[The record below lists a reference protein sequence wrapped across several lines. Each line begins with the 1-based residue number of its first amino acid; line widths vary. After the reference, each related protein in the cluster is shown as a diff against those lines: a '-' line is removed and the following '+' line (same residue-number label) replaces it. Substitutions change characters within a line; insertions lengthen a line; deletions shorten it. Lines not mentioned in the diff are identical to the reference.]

1 MENKL
6 FYIRGSK
13 TNPGHVKKALLEKYP
28 NMCNQ
33 SLVVWTKED
42 MLIYVDGD
50 DCCSCCSYDS
60 TVGRTL
66 IKYGE
71 EIQSLSGKIAD
82 ACNIPLT
89 MEILKRNGFIQE
101 YNGVWVIFPSGD
113 DLSEQVY
120 IEVACRSD
128 GSVRWFEML
137 NYSLSVK

>member
-13 TNPGHVKKALLEKYP
+13 TNPEYVKKALLEKYP

-33 SLVVWTKED
+33 SLAVWTKED

-71 EIQSLSGKIAD
+71 EIQ
-82 ACNIPLT
+82 PLVNT
-89 MEILKRNGFIQE
+89 TKVSTEYLEEKKSYGSKRFKN
-101 YNGVWVIFPSGD
+101 W
-113 DLSEQVY
+113 
-120 IEVACRSD
+120 
-128 GSVRWFEML
+128 
-137 NYSLSVK
+137 